1 MIKIGGNVVKALVL
15 DLRSGNF
22 DIADGEIPSAQDPN
36 QPFLSYAEN
45 DIWHVKCRP
54 DDGIVYDAKITVPGG
69 TAEESISIN
78 ACDAAIVS
86 VPLTSGTIT
95 VKLGN
100 SAAELDLAAR
110 RIILRLGKGSA
121 NVRVRPQVSA
131 TFECG
136 LGRLNVFLRKNVRGY
151 RYNIIHGAGSVVINS
166 IPSERRTEIG
176 PADGI
181 PVFIKCGLG
190 SINISEY

>member
-1 MIKIGGNVVKALVL
+1 MKALVL
-15 DLRSGNF
+15 DLRSGHF
-22 DIADGEIPSAQDPN
+22 KIADGDMPSAQDPK
-36 QPFLSYAEN
+36 QPFLSYTEN

-54 DDGIVYDAKITVPGG
+54 DDGIVYDAKITVPDGS
-69 TAEESISIN
+69 AKESISIN
-78 ACDAAIVS
+78 ANNAALVS

-95 VKLGN
+95 
-100 SAAELDLAAR
+100 AELRNSVAELTFAAR
-110 RIILRLGKGSA
+110 RIICKLGNGIVNLRA
-121 NVRVRPQVSA
+121 RPQVSA

-136 LGRLNVFLRKNVRGY
+136 SGRLYVFLRKNARGY
-151 RYNIIHGAGSVVINS
+151 RYNIIHGAGSVIINS
-166 IPSERRTEIG
+166 LSAERKAEIG